1 MLSLFSSRAS
11 RSDSSSATGSA
22 SEQTCHSHTSEA
34 EQTASTNFGPTW
46 SDAGSRTSNLIASQ
60 APEVKQLVVLAATQ
74 KLFTKSYFDISNLRE
89 IAELIDAP
97 TKGGAWAMLQ
107 PLHCVD
113 YADMPPMLRE
123 AIPHLVNECLT
134 ARERAATDVFT
145 ALKGV
150 SL

>member
-1 MLSLFSSRAS
+1 MLSLFFSPAS
-11 RSDSSSATGSA
+11 RSASSSGTGSA
-22 SEQTCHSHTSEA
+22 SAQTSHSHTSEA
-34 EQTASTNFGPTW
+34 EQTASMNCGPSW
-46 SDAGSRTSNLIASQ
+46 SEVGSRTSSLIASQ
-60 APEVKQLVVLAATQ
+60 VPEVKQLVVLTATK
-74 KLFTKSYFDISNLRE
+74 KLFTKSFFDISKLHD

-97 TKGGAWAMLQ
+97 TKGGAWDMLR

-113 YADMPPMLRE
+113 YADMPPILRE

-134 ARERAATDVFT
+134 ARERMATDIST

>member
-1 MLSLFSSRAS
+1 MLSLFYSQAS
-11 RSDSSSATGSA
+11 RSASSSGTGSA
-22 SEQTCHSHTSEA
+22 SAQTSRSHTSEA
-34 EQTASTNFGPTW
+34 EQTASMHCGPSW
-46 SDAGSRTSNLIASQ
+46 SEVGSRTSSLIASQ
-60 APEVKQLVVLAATQ
+60 VPEVKQLVVLAATK
-74 KLFTKSYFDISNLRE
+74 KLFTKSFFSISDLRE

-107 PLHCVD
+107 PLHCID
-113 YADMPPMLRE
+113 YAAMPPMLRE

-134 ARERAATDVFT
+134 GRERIATDIST

>member
-11 RSDSSSATGSA
+11 RSESSSGTGSA
-22 SEQTCHSHTSEA
+22 SAQTCHSHTSEA
-34 EQTASTNFGPTW
+34 EPPPLMNCGPPR
-46 SDAGSRTSNLIASQ
+46 SEVGSRTSNLVASQ
-60 APEVKQLVVLAATQ
+60 VPQVMQLVVLTATK
-74 KLFTKSYFDISNLRE
+74 KLFNKSYFDISLLRE

-97 TKGGAWAMLQ
+97 TKGGAWAVLR

-134 ARERAATDVFT
+134 ARERMATDIST